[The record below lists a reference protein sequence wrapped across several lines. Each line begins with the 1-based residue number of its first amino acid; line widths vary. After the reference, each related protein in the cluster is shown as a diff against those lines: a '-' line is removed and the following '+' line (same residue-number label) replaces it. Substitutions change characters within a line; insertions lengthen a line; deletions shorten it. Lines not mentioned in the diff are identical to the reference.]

1 MKEKLQHALN
11 KLEQDLISH
20 YQSKASNE
28 VALEILKA
36 KDPFLAAAIM
46 QQHQLYYGRGDFKS
60 IVETL
65 IQKHPQNA
73 QFKELG
79 LKLGMIKHGYISKEI
94 LDEKKNDKPENAVKL
109 HNDSDGQG
117 GRIKRPNVHKIF
129 QTHCYE
135 GQTVS
140 QEEMDKLFPEYKEEM
155 EIWRLQ

>member
-1 MKEKLQHALN
+1 
-11 KLEQDLISH
+11 
-20 YQSKASNE
+20 
-28 VALEILKA
+28 
-36 KDPFLAAAIM
+36 M
-46 QQHQLYYGRGDFKS
+46 QQHQLYYGKGDFKS

-94 LDEKKNDKPENAVKL
+94 LDEKKNEKPENAVKL
-109 HNDSDGQG
+109 HYDSDGQG

-135 GQTVS
+135 GQAVS

-155 EIWRLQ
+155 EIWRLQQSQSKEDRTKAYKMRVKRRQEAQKLKEQGKAKKNIKKYL